1 MPMSATRQ
9 PVIPPDEHILTAQ
22 EALEPLFLKLEAEV
36 DRKLIDAAVEAGWE
50 PEDVLEALDEL
61 RKH

>member
-9 PVIPPDEHILTAQ
+9 SVVPPEEHILTAQ

>member
-1 MPMSATRQ
+1 MTAHRQ
-9 PVIPPDEHILTAQ
+9 PLAQPDEHILTAR

-36 DRKLIDAAVEAGWE
+36 DLKLIDAALDAGWDPDE
-50 PEDVLEALDEL
+50 VLEALDAL

>member
-1 MPMSATRQ
+1 MPMSAIRQ
-9 PVIPPDEHILTAQ
+9 AVTPPEEHILTVR

-36 DRKLIDAAVEAGWE
+36 DLKLIDAAVEAGWE
-50 PEDVLEALDEL
+50 PDEVLSALDAL

>member
-9 PVIPPDEHILTAQ
+9 PVTPPDEHILTVQ

-36 DRKLIDAAVEAGWE
+36 DRRLIDAAVEVGWE
-50 PEDVLEALDEL
+50 PEEVLLALDEL

>member
-1 MPMSATRQ
+1 MPMSAVRQ
-9 PVIPPDEHILTAQ
+9 PVTPREDHILTVQ
-22 EALEPLFLKLEAEV
+22 EALEPLFFELEAEV

-50 PEDVLEALDEL
+50 PEEVLSALDEL

>member
-1 MPMSATRQ
+1 MSVSAIRQ
-9 PVIPPDEHILTAQ
+9 PVTPPDEHILTVQ
-22 EALEPLFLKLEAEV
+22 EALEPLFFELEAEV

-50 PEDVLEALDEL
+50 PEDVLSALDEL